1 MNVAPADGTPKW
13 NLTKNFKEEKMT
25 VFLVLALLMGTG
37 LIGVV
42 IAVVKANAM
51 VYVGITGVMSAAM
64 WMPYLMALIYYGTD
78 KGKPMSGLY
87 KKLAYDPA
95 IHRLMSTPGALPKWV
110 KRAMVAHNNSLENFM
125 LFATGVFFALSMQV
139 PEADVRTPAM
149 LYFCFRVYYWIFTV
163 APEIFMMKTAFW
175 CMGWYVTSIP
185 LNKPKK
191 RIVSNLLLIHT
202 LRSTGACVRGFS
214 FLEL

>member
-1 MNVAPADGTPKW
+1 MCLYFAGGHHDGIFEIE
-13 NLTKNFKEEKMT
+13 L
-25 VFLVLALLMGTG
+25 
-37 LIGVV
+37 
-42 IAVVKANAM
+42 
-51 VYVGITGVMSAAM
+51 
-64 WMPYLMALIYYGTD
+64 
-78 KGKPMSGLY
+78 
-87 KKLAYDPA
+87 
-95 IHRLMSTPGALPKWV
+95 
-110 KRAMVAHNNSLENFM
+110 
-125 LFATGVFFALSMQV
+125 VFFALSIQV
-139 PEADVRTPAM
+139 PEADIRTPAM